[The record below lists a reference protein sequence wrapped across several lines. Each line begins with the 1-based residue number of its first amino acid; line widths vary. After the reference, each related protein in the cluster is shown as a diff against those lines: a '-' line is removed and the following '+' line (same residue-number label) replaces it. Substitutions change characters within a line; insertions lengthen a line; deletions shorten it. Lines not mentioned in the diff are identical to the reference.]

1 MTDTPAST
9 PAAASYPTLGPG
21 LTLFFAIACGAL
33 VANIYYAQPLL
44 ALIGAETGLAPSA
57 ESWLVTA
64 AQIGYGIGLV
74 ALVPLG
80 DVFENR
86 RVILLTIAANILSLI
101 GLALLPGLF
110 ALFALTLV
118 VGMTS
123 TAAQMLVP
131 LAAGMAPPETRGGVV
146 GNVMVGLIAGILIAR
161 PLAGFLAEQIGW
173 RGVYG
178 ASAVLLTAVF
188 AAGLVL
194 FPRRVPTQSK
204 PYGALIASLGHLF
217 LHEPVLRRRALFHAA
232 IFASFSM
239 FWTGAPLVLF
249 AQGYSAT
256 GVAWFSL
263 SGVLG
268 ILAAPVAGRL
278 ADRGHGRAATIGAM
292 LTVMVGFALAGF
304 DVLAGFV
311 AAGILIDLGVQA
323 NLVVGQREIFA
334 LDAGIRNRLNAVY
347 MATFFLG
354 GALGSAL
361 TSPVLHSFGWP
372 GVCVLGICFPALAL
386 VYLLIGERRG

>member
-1 MTDTPAST
+1 MTSIPATP
-9 PAAASYPTLGPG
+9 PVAAAHPGLGPG
-21 LTLFFAIACGAL
+21 LTVFFALACGAL
-33 VANIYYAQPLL
+33 VANIYYAQPLV

-64 AQIGYGIGLV
+64 AQVGYGIGLV

-86 RVILLTIAANILSLI
+86 RVILLTMAANILSLV

-110 ALFALTLV
+110 SLFALTLV

-161 PLAGFLAEQIGW
+161 PLAGFLAEHIGW

-178 ASAVLLTAVF
+178 ASAVLLTVVLAV
-188 AAGLVL
+188 GLVL
-194 FPRRVPTQSK
+194 FPRRVPAHRQ

-217 LHEPVLRRRALFHAA
+217 VHQPVLRRRALFHAA

-239 FWTGAPLVLF
+239 FWTGAPLELF

-292 LTVMVGFALAGF
+292 LTVMAGFALAGF
-304 DVLAGFV
+304 DTMAGFV

-347 MATFFLG
+347 MATFFIG
-354 GALGSAL
+354 GAVGSAL
-361 TSPVLHSFGWP
+361 VSPVLHAFGW
-372 GVCVLGICFPALAL
+372 LGICALGIGFPALAL
-386 VYLLIGERRG
+386 VYLLAGERRS

>member
-1 MTDTPAST
+1 MTDLPASSPSLT
-9 PAAASYPTLGPG
+9 VHPTLGTG
-21 LTLFFAIACGAL
+21 LTVFFAIACGAL
-33 VANIYYAQPLL
+33 VANIYYAQPLV
-44 ALIGAETGLAPSA
+44 ALIGAETGLAVSA

-86 RVILLTIAANILSLI
+86 RVILLTMAANILSLI

-131 LAAGMAPPETRGGVV
+131 LAAGMAPVEKRGAIV
-146 GNVMVGLIAGILIAR
+146 GNVTSGLIAGILLAR
-161 PLAGFLAEQIGW
+161 PVAGFLAEYIGW

-178 ASAVLLTAVF
+178 TSAVLMTSLL
-188 AAGLVL
+188 AAGLIL
-194 FPRRVPTQSK
+194 FPQRRPTQSK

-217 LHEPVLRRRALFHAA
+217 VHETVLRRRALFHAA

-239 FWTGAPLVLF
+239 FWTGTPLILF
-249 AQGYSAT
+249 AQGYSPT
-256 GVAWFSL
+256 GVALFSL

-278 ADRGHGRAATIGAM
+278 ADRGHGRNATIGAM
-292 LTVMVGFALAGF
+292 LMVMAGFALAGF
-304 DVLAGFV
+304 EAIAGFV

-323 NLVVGQREIFA
+323 NLVVGQREIFS
-334 LDAGIRNRLNAVY
+334 LDASIRNRLNAVY
-347 MATFFLG
+347 MATFFVG
-354 GALGSAL
+354 GAVGSAL

-372 GVCVLGICFPALAL
+372 GICLLGIGFPALAL
-386 VYLLIGERRG
+386 VYLLAGERRG

>member
-1 MTDTPAST
+1 
-9 PAAASYPTLGPG
+9 
-21 LTLFFAIACGAL
+21 L
-33 VANIYYAQPLL
+33 VANIYYAQPLI

-64 AQIGYGIGLV
+64 AQVGYGIGLV

-86 RVILLTIAANILSLI
+86 RVILLTMAANILSLV

-110 ALFALTLV
+110 SLFSLTLV

-161 PLAGFLAEQIGW
+161 PLAGFLAEHIGW

-178 ASAVLLTAVF
+178 SSAALLTLVLAV
-188 AAGLVL
+188 GLML
-194 FPRRVPTQSK
+194 FPRRSPTHRQ

-217 LHEPVLRRRALFHAA
+217 VHQPVLRRRALFHAA

-239 FWTGAPLVLF
+239 FWTGAPLELF
-249 AQGYSAT
+249 AQGFSAT
-256 GVAWFSL
+256 GIAWFSL

-278 ADRGHGRAATIGAM
+278 AAGMAAP
-292 LTVMVGFALAGF
+292 
-304 DVLAGFV
+304 
-311 AAGILIDLGVQA
+311 
-323 NLVVGQREIFA
+323 R
-334 LDAGIRNRLNAVY
+334 R
-347 MATFFLG
+347 
-354 GALGSAL
+354 SA
-361 TSPVLHSFGWP
+361 P
-372 GVCVLGICFPALAL
+372 C
-386 VYLLIGERRG
+386 